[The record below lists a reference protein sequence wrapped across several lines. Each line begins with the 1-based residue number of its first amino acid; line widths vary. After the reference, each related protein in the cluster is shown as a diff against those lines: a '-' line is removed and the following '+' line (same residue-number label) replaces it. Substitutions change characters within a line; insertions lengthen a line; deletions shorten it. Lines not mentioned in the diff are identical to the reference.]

1 MAMVTGLSGNE
12 IYCMALKNYRP
23 GEIVVGNS
31 VNSNLQGGGIP
42 GTQIT
47 GTNLR
52 GPAGTDEIGCITDR
66 GREIWLRVTFKPLS

>member
-1 MAMVTGLSGNE
+1 LTLQGPRDRWEFALIGRNLNNAITTGA
-12 IYCMALKNYRP
+12 C
-23 GEIVVGNS
+23 